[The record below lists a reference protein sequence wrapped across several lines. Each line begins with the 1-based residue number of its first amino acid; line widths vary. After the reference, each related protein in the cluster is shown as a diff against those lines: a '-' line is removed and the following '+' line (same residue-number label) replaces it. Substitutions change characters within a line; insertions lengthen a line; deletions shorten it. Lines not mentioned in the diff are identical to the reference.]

1 MQTHANSDAPVF
13 ENRVRHA
20 VFWRSGS
27 QIVSQILMWTVTLIV
42 VRLLDPSDYGLFALS
57 EVVFIALNFL
67 NAQSFASSLIH
78 EEHLPEERIGQV
90 FGVLLL
96 FNFGLGLLHLASA
109 PFVAEYFNQPLLQ
122 EMLIVQ
128 TVIYL
133 VTPFIALPN
142 ALLARK
148 LDFKSQAK
156 SDLIGAFAGAA
167 IALTGAYN
175 GFGVWTLV
183 CAPIGQQLVR
193 AFCLGIFFGGI
204 VRPRFSLKGMGTIF
218 SFGSALIVCQ
228 FFWVI
233 QSKADTV
240 IAGGLFNTH
249 ELGLYN
255 EALFITLIFTA
266 KFIPPLN
273 EVAFPA
279 YTQHARSGGDVGKA
293 FLMTARMLM
302 FASIPFYLGLS
313 AVADP
318 FVRSVLGDKWVE
330 SIPLIAGLALAMPFF
345 ALQIICS
352 PTTNAL
358 GKPRIYVFSSAAG
371 AAVFTAC
378 FYYGAQYGVTGLVSA
393 WHIAAPVLLA
403 ITLGLTLPVI
413 KVSAIDLGRAILP
426 SAFAGIAM
434 YAVVTYLQTVI
445 VGVSPLVK
453 LLLLVPAGG
462 VVYLGLIWIFAR
474 ELIEDLYQFIT
485 KKELGKATVVTQ
497 ATE

>member
-1 MQTHANSDAPVF
+1 
-13 ENRVRHA
+13 
-20 VFWRSGS
+20 
-27 QIVSQILMWTVTLIV
+27 MWTVTLIV

-67 NAQSFASSLIH
+67 NAQSFASSLIQQ
-78 EEHLPEERIGQV
+78 EHLPEERISQV
-90 FGVLLL
+90 FGVLVL
-96 FNFGLGLLHLASA
+96 FNLALGLIHLLSA
-109 PFVAEYFNQPLLQ
+109 PYVAAYFNQPILKD
-122 EMLIVQ
+122 MLILQ
-128 TVIYL
+128 TVIYFI
-133 VTPFIALPN
+133 TPFIALPN

-156 SDLIGAFAGAA
+156 SDLIGAFAGAVV
-167 IALTGAYN
+167 ALSGAYL
-175 GFGVWTLV
+175 GYGVWTLV
-183 CAPIGQQLVR
+183 CAPIAQQVIR

-204 VRPRFSLKGMGTIF
+204 VRPKFSFRGMGGIF
-218 SFGSALIVCQ
+218 SFGSALILCQ

-249 ELGLYN
+249 QLGLYN

-279 YTQHARSGGDVGKA
+279 YTQHAREGGDIGKA
-293 FLMTARMLM
+293 FLIAARMLM

-318 FVRSVLGDKWVE
+318 FVRVVLGEKWIE
-330 SIPLIAGLALAMPFF
+330 MIPLVKGLALAMPFF

-358 GKPRIYVFSSAAG
+358 GKPRIYVYSSAAG
-371 AAVFTAC
+371 ALLFSLC
-378 FYYGAQYGVTGLVSA
+378 FYFGAKWGVPGLVNA
-393 WHIAAPVLLA
+393 WQVAAPGLLV
-403 ITLGLTLPVI
+403 ITLALTLPVI
-413 KVSAIDLGRAILP
+413 KISALCLIRSILP
-426 SAFAGIAM
+426 STFAGIAM
-434 YAVVTYLQTVI
+434 YAVVTYVQSLVAHMT
-445 VGVSPLVK
+445 PLAELAV
-453 LLLLVPAGG
+453 LIPLGG

-474 ELIEDLYQFIT
+474 EMIEDLYQFVT
-485 KKELGKATVVTQ
+485 KKELGARPLTMQ
-497 ATE
+497 PAE